1 MEALQI
7 VKFSLKQ
14 KRLHFTDGWMTA
26 EPDMQD
32 NDVDDAPD
40 LLHNLS
46 ICAENSSDELMVII
60 TVICVGVC
68 TCDILNLNFP
78 IFSDCHISSSSQYYR

>member
-14 KRLHFTDGWMTA
+14 KRLHFTEGWTTA
-26 EPDMQD
+26 KSDMWD

-46 ICAENSSDELMVII
+46 IGAENSSDKLMAAISLEDE
-60 TVICVGVC
+60 GVY
-68 TCDILNLNFP
+68 
-78 IFSDCHISSSSQYYR
+78 SHM

>member
-46 ICAENSSDELMVII
+46 ICAENSSDELMVAI
-60 TVICVGVC
+60 
-68 TCDILNLNFP
+68 NLQ
-78 IFSDCHISSSSQYYR
+78 DE